1 MNDLSFLLSELNNKY
16 NAVSLRCDLAAEIY
30 MDCNMKILCNLAQ
43 KNNLSITIKIGGCDS
58 MTELYLAKKYGTS
71 SIIAPMIETPYA
83 LKKFVDNCKKIYSS
97 DEIKNINLYPN
108 VETIT
113 AYNNIVE
120 ILSIPE
126 VSYIKGIVLGRD
138 DMAGS
143 IGAVNINSDKMLNI
157 SNNLSSIASKYN
169 IDFII
174 GGGIRP
180 NAVNFLNKLSN
191 IKYYET
197 RMIVFDGNYISEE
210 GIKKAIEFE
219 IEWLKRKQIKTD
231 FDIKRIAKLSDEIN
245 IDLVI

>member
-16 NAVSLRCDLAAEIY
+16 NAVSLRCDIAAEIY
-30 MDCNMKILCNLAQ
+30 SDYDMKILCDLAI
-43 KNNLSITIKIGGCDS
+43 KNNLSITLKIGGCDS
-58 MTELYLAKKYGTS
+58 MLELFNAKKYGAS

-83 LKKFVDNCKKIYSS
+83 LKKFVDNCRKIYS
-97 DEIKNINLYPN
+97 DNEIKNINLYPN
-108 VETIT
+108 IETIT
-113 AYNNIVE
+113 AYNNINE

-126 VSYIKGIVLGRD
+126 VNYIKGIVLGRD

-143 IGAVNINSDKMLNI
+143 IDAANINSDKMLDI
-157 SNNLSSIASKYN
+157 SNNLSSIVSKHN
-169 IDFII
+169 IDFVI

-180 NAVNFLNKLSN
+180 NAVDFLNKLPN

-197 RMIVFDGNYISEE
+197 RMIVCDGNYISKE

-231 FDIKRIAKLSDEIN
+231 FDKNRIVKLKDDIR
-245 IDLVI
+245 IT

>member
-1 MNDLSFLLSELNNKY
+1 MDNLNTLLSQLTNDY
-16 NAVSLRCDLAAEIY
+16 NAISLRLDIAAEVY
-30 MDCNMKILCNLAQ
+30 TDCDIKILCNFAA
-43 KNNLSITIKIGGCDS
+43 KNNLPVTIKIGGCDS
-58 MTELYLAKKYGTS
+58 MLEIYKAKKYGAK

-83 LKKFVDNCKKIYSS
+83 LKKFVDNCRKIYSDS
-97 DEIKNINLYPN
+97 EIKNINLYSN
-108 VETIT
+108 IETIT
-113 AYNNIVE
+113 AYKNIEE

-126 VSYIKGIVLGRD
+126 TKYIKGVVLGRD

-143 IGAVNINSDKMLNI
+143 IGDVNINSDKILNI
-157 SNNLSSIASKYN
+157 SNNVSSISSKYN

-180 NAVNFLNKLSN
+180 NVIDFLNKLSN

-197 RMIVFDGNYISEE
+197 RMIVFDGNYISKE

-231 FDIKRIAKLSDEIN
+231 FDIQRINKLYDETNRKSLI
-245 IDLVI
+245 